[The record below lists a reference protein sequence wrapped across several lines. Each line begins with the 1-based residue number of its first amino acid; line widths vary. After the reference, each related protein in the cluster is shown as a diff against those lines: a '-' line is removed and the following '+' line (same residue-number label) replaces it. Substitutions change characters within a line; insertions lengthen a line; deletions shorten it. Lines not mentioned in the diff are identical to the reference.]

1 MPRCTPD
8 YRPQNMRDIAHE
20 IGRDR
25 IAEVVAAFYSAV
37 RQHPT
42 LSVPF
47 ARVHDW
53 PAHLEILT
61 HFWWVT
67 LGGERYLDYSYQVP
81 AKHAE
86 AGFTP
91 ELLQDWLALFQ
102 TTLTS
107 HLPPDQAVPWIERAR
122 KIGTS
127 LNLLHELGHLHG
139 PKPAAH

>member
-1 MPRCTPD
+1 
-8 YRPQNMRDIAHE
+8 MRDIAHE

-25 IAEVVAAFYSAV
+25 VAETVAAFYSRV
-37 RQHPT
+37 RQHPQ

-47 ARVHDW
+47 ARVQDW
-53 PAHLEILT
+53 PHHLEILT

-81 AKHAE
+81 GKHAE

-91 ELLQDWLALFQ
+91 ELLVDWLALFRR
-102 TTLTS
+102 TLDEY
-107 HLPPDQAVPWIERAR
+107 LPAEQADAWFARAE

-127 LNLLHELGHLHG
+127 LKLLHELGHMPGLRIQ
-139 PKPAAH
+139 

>member
-1 MPRCTPD
+1 
-8 YRPQNMRDIAHE
+8 MRDIAHD

-25 IAEVVAAFYSAV
+25 VASVVAAFYSQV

-42 LSVPF
+42 LAGPF

-53 PAHLEILT
+53 PHHLEILT

-91 ELLQDWLALFQ
+91 ALLKDWLALFQ
-102 TTLTS
+102 DTVTE
-107 HLPPDQAVPWIERAR
+107 HLPAEQAIAWIERAR

-127 LNLLHELGHLHG
+127 LNMLHELGHMHG
-139 PKPAAH
+139 PKPIGH

>member
-1 MPRCTPD
+1 MAACPAD
-8 YRPQNMRDIAHE
+8 DQPQAMRDIAHE
-20 IGRDR
+20 IGRER
-25 IAEVVAAFYSAV
+25 IAAVVTAFYAAV

-53 PAHLEILT
+53 PSHLDILT

-102 TTLTS
+102 TTLGS
-107 HLPPDQAVPWIERAR
+107 HLPPEQAQPWIERAH

-127 LNLLHELGHLHG
+127 LTLLHQLGHLHG

>member
-1 MPRCTPD
+1 M
-8 YRPQNMRDIAHE
+8 QDISHE
-20 IGRDR
+20 IGRAKV
-25 IAEVVAAFYSAV
+25 AEVVTDFYAQV

-53 PAHLEILT
+53 PHHLEILT
-61 HFWWVT
+61 QFWWVT
-67 LGGERYLDYSYQVP
+67 LGGERYIDYSYQVP

-91 ELLQDWLALFQ
+91 ELLVDWLALFRQ
-102 TTLTS
+102 TLDA
-107 HLPPDQAVPWIERAR
+107 HLPPTQADAWFARAQ

-139 PKPAAH
+139 PATPKLHRLQ

>member
-1 MPRCTPD
+1 
-8 YRPQNMRDIAHE
+8 MRDIAHE

-25 IAEVVAAFYSAV
+25 VAETVAAFYSQV

-53 PAHLEILT
+53 PHHLEILT

-81 AKHAE
+81 SKHAE

-91 ELLQDWLALFQ
+91 ELLIDWLTLFRK
-102 TTLTS
+102 TLDA
-107 HLPPDQAVPWIERAR
+107 HLPAEQAEAWYARAE
-122 KIGTS
+122 KIGRS
-127 LNLLHELGHLHG
+127 LKMLHELGHFQSAL
-139 PKPAAH
+139 PPAAH

>member
-1 MPRCTPD
+1 M
-8 YRPQNMRDIAHE
+8 QDIAHE

-25 IAEVVAAFYSAV
+25 VAAVMNAFYAQV
-37 RQHPT
+37 RVHPA

-67 LGGERYLDYSYQVP
+67 LGGDRYLDYSYQVP

-91 ELLQDWLALFQ
+91 ELLADWLALFAQ
-102 TTLTS
+102 TLECN
-107 HLPPDQAVPWIERAR
+107 LPPEQARAWLSR
-122 KIGTS
+122 AEKIGTS
-127 LNLLHELGHLHG
+127 LKLLHELGHLS
-139 PKPAAH
+139 KV